1 MDFVDFLAR
10 LLLLPILFS
19 VCVWG
24 VWQYFAKPTKKTCR
38 LRFLRCGG
46 QPNARH
52 ICGCY
57 RFTGIR
63 NEFRPQRGTRPL
75 QGA

>member
-1 MDFVDFLAR
+1 MDYTAFVAQ
-10 LLLLPILFS
+10 LLLLPILIS

-24 VWQYFAKPTKKTCR
+24 VWQYFAKSVTKTVQ

-46 QPNARH
+46 QVIR
-52 ICGCY
+52 
-57 RFTGIR
+57 RFGQIPEVFAMRREYLT
-63 NEFRPQRGTRPL
+63 QRDKAKM